1 MSLDFFDKLAERKV
15 QEAVDEGLFDN
26 LPVKGK
32 PLTFDEPTGIP
43 YAEMV
48 ANKIMQNAG
57 VLPEWMQTQ
66 KDLEAEQN
74 ALTKLRAHLI
84 AENRKRHTKIAYLP
98 ADHIAVTQYF
108 AWHTHSLT
116 LYHHKRKQ
124 LNSLTLKLSLVAPST
139 VTVPGL
145 CNVEEEIKAFSAEFP
160 LISEERLAP
169 PSSPTK

>member
-26 LPVKGK
+26 LPGKGK

-66 KDLEAEQN
+66 KDLEA
-74 ALTKLRAHLI
+74 
-84 AENRKRHTKIAYLP
+84 
-98 ADHIAVTQYF
+98 
-108 AWHTHSLT
+108 
-116 LYHHKRKQ
+116 KRKKKILELIQ
-124 LNSLTLKLSLVAPST
+124 LLNLKSSTLL
-139 VTVPGL
+139 GQYMGY
-145 CNVEEEIKAFSAEFP
+145 
-160 LISEERLAP
+160 
-169 PSSPTK
+169 